1 MAFFTDADFVQHL
14 AGPALSLGV
23 AHAVEHEGDR
33 GIFDRRQRWDE
44 VELLKDEPDVLA
56 SEARNFSIL
65 HMAEVFIEDIDDALS
80 LHRTAAGTL
89 ELGVHIADVSAFV
102 RPGSPADLEAR
113 ARYENLWRPP
123 SARLM
128 LIHATVAPVA
138 GGRRCCRGT
147 TVYLADRR
155 FNMLPAVLSEDL
167 CSLRG
172 GQDRFA
178 GTARHPPLQASSA
191 APCSASSVVTD
202 LRMRGM

>member
-1 MAFFTDADFVQHL
+1 MVLTPSGFAT
-14 AGPALSLGV
+14 GRPPALQADV
-23 AHAVEHEGDR
+23 AE
-33 GIFDRRQRWDE
+33 RWDLRTSRL
-44 VELLKDEPDVLA
+44 V
-56 SEARNFSIL
+56 FSIDPKGS
-65 HMAEVFIEDIDDALS
+65 EDIDDALS

-113 ARYENLWRPP
+113 ARYKKRVAPP

-128 LIHATVAPVA
+128 LIHAIVAPVA